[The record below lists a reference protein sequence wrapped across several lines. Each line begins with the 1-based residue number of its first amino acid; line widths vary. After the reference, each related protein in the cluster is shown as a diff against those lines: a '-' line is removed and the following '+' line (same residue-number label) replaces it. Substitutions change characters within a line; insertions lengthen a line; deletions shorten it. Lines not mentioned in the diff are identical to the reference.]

1 MKKEHIINIVGA
13 PSWYVHEYPDGSIRC
28 SMSNPEGFQA
38 VYDKKDGNHISFFV
52 NDAIRNSK
60 EYESEIKIAYIS
72 DNRAILNS
80 LPAQRNNYIFLEN
93 NHDDFDYVAT
103 SDDFLIQKMPE
114 KSLVVPYNTTF
125 IWPEERQKIYKK
137 HKLCSYITS
146 TKSYTPQQRFRLRL
160 LQKFKQSNNKNKPD
174 LFGRGHNP
182 LPESRLGKY
191 LALKDYAFSI
201 NIENMIQD
209 NYFTE
214 KIIDC
219 FLCGT
224 IPIYFGAKKISSFFN
239 PDGILIFD
247 NEEELG
253 YIIDK
258 INFGLYDSK
267 LPAVKENY
275 EIAKKH
281 TDSINYLYHTHLK
294 EIHNERS

>member
-13 PSWYVHEYPDGSIRC
+13 PSWYVHEYPDGSIRG

-72 DNRAILNS
+72 ENRAILNS

-103 SDDFLIQKMPE
+103 YDDFLIQNMPE

-125 IWPEERQKIYKK
+125 IWPEERQQIYNKTR
-137 HKLCSYITS
+137 LYSYVTS
-146 TKSYTPQQRFRLRL
+146 TKSYTKQQQFRVNL
-160 LQKFKQSNNKNKPD
+160 LKKFKVSQSKKSPD

-182 LPESRLGKY
+182 MPESRLGKY
-191 LALKDYAFSI
+191 LSLKDYAFSI

-209 NYFTE
+209 NYFSE

-224 IPIYFGAKKISSFFN
+224 IPIYFGARKINDFFN
-239 PDGILIFD
+239 PRGILTFD
-247 NEEELG
+247 NESDLD
-253 YIIDK
+253 YIIDN
-258 INFGLYDSK
+258 ISLDLYQDRIE
-267 LPAVKENY
+267 AVRENH

-281 TDSINYLYHTHLK
+281 TDSINYLYNIHLK
-294 EIHNERS
+294 QRLQWKK